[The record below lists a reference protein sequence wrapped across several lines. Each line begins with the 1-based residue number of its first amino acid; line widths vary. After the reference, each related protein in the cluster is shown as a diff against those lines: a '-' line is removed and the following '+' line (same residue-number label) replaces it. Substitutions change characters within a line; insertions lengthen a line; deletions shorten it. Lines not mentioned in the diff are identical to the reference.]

1 MDDNLFKQIEEAKA
15 DLEKYKSAESTPK
28 THLVRQPTSLQPN
41 LHQPLR
47 ANT

>member
-28 THLVRQPTSLQPN
+28 TYLLCHPTSLQPN
-41 LHQPLR
+41 LHQSFI